1 MPKLKK
7 IVVFLISLSLAMIIF
22 MQPLT
27 VYAFVDGE
35 EGVSAEELSKDPKYW
50 KQGYVPATGSETIT
64 LKGGS
69 DTIGE
74 GACSHFAMTY
84 ALVKMGIFNPKNGDT
99 PYTHIKNAR
108 EKNAFMTNWGY
119 FDFTRVDELYP
130 DVSFEGRDENVHG
143 MSASD
148 GLKYVKGKMAEGYYV
163 VGVVY
168 GSVSDN
174 GHCIFFDGVN
184 SDGKM
189 NIGDSGYSGLTFE
202 DVYMQSTNYFNYL
215 ELLKCKGK
223 DINSQPS
230 IYDDTVIRGV
240 STREVVEY
248 NHLVEEY
255 DLTGMPTKSNL
266 TKDVVRP
273 CIKVENNLTE
283 NEKLALASIKE
294 TRDSNKLDWF
304 QMAKNVISFLGFVL
318 LVYDLLLLI
327 CYVFDRVN
335 SFINVS
341 LVNTITLGHIKVA
354 PKDDFAELMK
364 KDKNDKGY
372 VTLAKLIVIILVI
385 GILGGLMIS
394 GTLSYWIY
402 LLIQGVNG
410 V

>member
-7 IVVFLISLSLAMIIF
+7 IVVFLMSLFLAMVIF

-27 VYAFVDGE
+27 VYAYVHGE
-35 EGVSAEELSKDPKYW
+35 EGVSAEELVKDPKYW
-50 KQGYVPATGSETIT
+50 LQGYVPATGSETIT
-64 LKGGS
+64 LKEGS
-69 DTIGE
+69 DTIGD
-74 GACSHFAMTY
+74 GACSHFAMSY
-84 ALVKMGIFNPKNGDT
+84 ALVKMGILNPKNGDT
-99 PYTHIKNAR
+99 PLTHIKKAR
-108 EKNAFMTNWGY
+108 EKNCFSVNWGY
-119 FDFTRVDELYP
+119 FDFSRVDELYP
-130 DVSFEGRDENVHG
+130 DVTFEGRDYNVQG
-143 MSASD
+143 MSAAD
-148 GLKYVKGKMAEGYYV
+148 GLTYVKGKMAEGYYV
-163 VGVVY
+163 VGIVY
-168 GSVSDN
+168 GSVSRN

-189 NIGDSGYSGLTFE
+189 SIGDSGYLGLTFE

-223 DINSQPS
+223 DVNSQPS

-240 STREVVEY
+240 STREIVEY

-266 TKDVVRP
+266 TKDIVRP
-273 CIKVENNLTE
+273 RINVENNLTE

-304 QMAKNVISFLGFVL
+304 QIAKNVISFLGFIL
-318 LVYDLLLLI
+318 LIYDLFLLL

-354 PKDDFAELMK
+354 PKDDFAELSK
-364 KDKNDKGY
+364 GDKNDKGY

>member
-1 MPKLKK
+1 M
-7 IVVFLISLSLAMIIF
+7 SLFLAMVIF

-27 VYAFVDGE
+27 VYAYVHGE
-35 EGVSAEELSKDPKYW
+35 EGVSAEELVKDPKYW
-50 KQGYVPATGSETIT
+50 LQGYVPATGSETIT
-64 LKGGS
+64 LKEGS
-69 DTIGE
+69 DTIGD
-74 GACSHFAMTY
+74 GACSHFAMSY
-84 ALVKMGIFNPKNGDT
+84 ALVKMGILNPKNGDT
-99 PYTHIKNAR
+99 PLTHIKKAR
-108 EKNAFMTNWGY
+108 EKNCFSVNWGY
-119 FDFTRVDELYP
+119 FDFSRVDELYP
-130 DVSFEGRDENVHG
+130 DVTFEGRDYNVQG
-143 MSASD
+143 MSAAD
-148 GLKYVKGKMAEGYYV
+148 GLTYVKGKMAEGYYV
-163 VGVVY
+163 VGIVY
-168 GSVSDN
+168 GSVSRN

-189 NIGDSGYSGLTFE
+189 SIGDSGYLGLTFE

-223 DINSQPS
+223 DVNSQPS

-240 STREVVEY
+240 STREIVEY

-266 TKDVVRP
+266 TKDIVRP
-273 CIKVENNLTE
+273 RINVENNLTE

-304 QMAKNVISFLGFVL
+304 QIAKNVISFLGFIL
-318 LVYDLLLLI
+318 LIYDLFLLL

-354 PKDDFAELMK
+354 PKDDFAELSK
-364 KDKNDKGY
+364 GDKNDKGY